1 MGKTIKRNDDDIDV
15 KNYKIKKQQAKTRLI
30 ARKLKTHKGQ
40 KKMAE
45 EGNV

>member
-1 MGKTIKRNDDDIDV
+1 MGKTIKRNDDDIDA
-15 KNYKIKKQQAKTRLI
+15 KKYKTKKQQAKTRLV